1 MGELG
6 ERDSSLTISLEYL
19 VRLCLQEKKKKQRE
33 EAKREGGR
41 KRERGWEGGRRQGKR
56 GRMGRGGRWR
66 GENVLHVYISG
77 MPLTLILRLD
87 IHDSVSADSTNS

>member
-41 KRERGWEGGRRQGKR
+41 KRERGWEGG
-56 GRMGRGGRWR
+56 
-66 GENVLHVYISG
+66 E
-77 MPLTLILRLD
+77 
-87 IHDSVSADSTNS
+87 